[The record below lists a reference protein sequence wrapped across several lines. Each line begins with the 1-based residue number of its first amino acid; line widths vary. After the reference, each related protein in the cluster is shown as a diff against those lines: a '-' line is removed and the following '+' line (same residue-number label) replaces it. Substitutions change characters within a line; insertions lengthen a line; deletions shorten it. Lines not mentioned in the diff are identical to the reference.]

1 MPALLN
7 LPQSAL
13 QRKLTFGIS
22 EDFMEFVSGDIFT
35 DTSADSGAAVA
46 NVDQAGGVVTLS
58 SIAIDNNECYLLST
72 KELFLF
78 AANKP
83 ILASCCLAF
92 AQGSTNAINVQ
103 FGLCNAVGANNIV
116 DNGAGPKTNASAV
129 MFECRDGETQWRAF
143 NSLSTTQVSTLLSAT
158 NSLDKTGHT
167 SASGATTFQWLDIEV
182 IPYNA
187 TNQKVNYYINDV
199 LVYSYDMVYTSAT
212 EMALFVGLK
221 LGSATIETV
230 SVDYLGAWQKR

>member
-1 MPALLN
+1 
-7 LPQSAL
+7 
-13 QRKLTFGIS
+13 
-22 EDFMEFVSGDIFT
+22 
-35 DTSADSGAAVA
+35 
-46 NVDQAGGVVTLS
+46 
-58 SIAIDNNECYLLST
+58 
-72 KELFLF
+72 
-78 AANKP
+78 
-83 ILASCCLAF
+83 
-92 AQGSTNAINVQ
+92 
-103 FGLCNAVGANNIV
+103 
-116 DNGAGPKTNASAV
+116 